1 MHKKLTLPRPTMK
14 DVAARAGVSQTT
26 VSFVVNNSE
35 TANSIPLET
44 KQRVETAIA
53 ELGYRP
59 NPTAKALRTNS
70 SRLLGFITDKIATT
84 PFAGHIIKGAQDA
97 AWEEKHLLM
106 LVNTDGHKDIEEEAL
121 EHLIDRQVDG
131 IIYAAMYTREVKDLP
146 KSLSSVPSI
155 LVNCFSKE
163 HRFSKK
169 PSLPYV
175 IPDEH
180 YGAKLATQHL
190 ISKGHTRI
198 AFINGAEGY
207 YATTVRLDGYQEAL
221 RESGLDV
228 HPELVLNGN
237 WWPNSGYEH
246 TLTLLGR
253 KPRPSAIF
261 CGNDR
266 MALGALQ
273 AVTKLGLTVP
283 TDVALVG
290 YDGELITKQVVPP
303 LTTVTLPHF
312 EMGKAAVEFLTGARK
327 GLESKIKGRL
337 IEREST

>member
-1 MHKKLTLPRPTMK
+1 MLSRPTMK

-26 VSFVVNNSE
+26 VSFVVNNAE
-35 TANSIPLET
+35 TAASIPLET
-44 KQRVETAIA
+44 KQRIENAIA
-53 ELGYRP
+53 ELSYRP

-70 SRLLGFITDKIATT
+70 SRLLGFISDKIATT
-84 PFAGHIIKGAQDA
+84 PFAGHTIKGAQDA
-97 AWEEKHLLM
+97 AWEKKHLLM
-106 LVNTDGHKDIEEEAL
+106 LVNTDGHEDIEREAL

-131 IIYAAMYTREVKDLP
+131 IIYAAMYTREVKGLP
-146 KSLSSVPSI
+146 ESLCSVPSI

-163 HRFSKK
+163 LN
-169 PSLPYV
+169 LPYL

-190 ISKGHTRI
+190 LSKGHTRI
-198 AFINGAEGY
+198 AFINGAKDY
-207 YATTVRLDGYQEAL
+207 YATEVRLGGYQEAL
-221 RESGLDV
+221 REVGLDIQ
-228 HPELVLNGN
+228 PEIVLNGN

-246 TLTLLGR
+246 ALTLLGR

-273 AVTKLGLTVP
+273 AVTKLGLSVP
-283 TDVALVG
+283 TDVALIG

-312 EMGKAAVEFLTGARK
+312 EMGKTAVEFLTGVSK
-327 GLESKIKGRL
+327 KPLESKIKGRL